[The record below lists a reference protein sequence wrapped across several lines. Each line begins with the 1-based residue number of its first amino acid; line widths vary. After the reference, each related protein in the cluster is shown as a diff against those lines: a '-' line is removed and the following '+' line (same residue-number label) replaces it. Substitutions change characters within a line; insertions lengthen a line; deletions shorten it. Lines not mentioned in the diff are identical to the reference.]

1 MITVHLHA
9 DYYLNEWFSPVI
21 EVNGYFVTDEGPGA
35 VPFSGVDAV
44 SVGGG
49 EGEDTIMGALGAEFR
64 PFGPELALRAAY
76 ETELT
81 DSVSLFGYRWTLS
94 AVYEF

>member
-44 SVGGG
+44 SVSGG
-49 EGEDTIMGALGAEFR
+49 EGEGDNRYSFHLIF
-64 PFGPELALRAAY
+64 
-76 ETELT
+76 
-81 DSVSLFGYRWTLS
+81 SCC
-94 AVYEF
+94 